1 MQNMEEK
8 KFSGSKNSNL
18 GQKSTVKGALAV
30 HEEGNFRAR
39 IWGSKNTIEVYTRI
53 YSTARHRMQV
63 YNTTTFTHR
72 TCLLDSSPANTVKI
86 PGGCGKFSPTQSTT
100 LSRTDMLR
108 LCNSLTRQVE
118 RSQEATNAKRQL
130 NSSHIINSLKRSRLR
145 ERFSSKVDNFLSEAT
160 QFVSSCKCLKV
171 SEKGNFST
179 LWARSMPPC

>member
-8 KFSGSKNSNL
+8 KLSGSKSSNL

-30 HEEGNFRAR
+30 YEEGNFRAR
-39 IWGSKNTIEVYTRI
+39 IWGSKNTIEVHTRT

-72 TCLLDSSPANTVKI
+72 TCLLESSPANTVKI

-130 NSSHIINSLKRSRLR
+130 NSSHITNSLKRSRLR
-145 ERFSSKVDNFLSEAT
+145 ERFSSKVDNFVSEAT
-160 QFVSSCKCLKV
+160 QFCFFMQVFKS
-171 SEKGNFST
+171 
-179 LWARSMPPC
+179 LWEGEFQYSLSP

>member
-1 MQNMEEK
+1 MQNIEGK

-18 GQKSTVKGALAV
+18 RQKSTVKEALAV
-30 HEEGNFRAR
+30 HEEGTFRAR
-39 IWGSKNTIEVYTRI
+39 IWGSKNTIEVHTRI

-72 TCLLDSSPANTVKI
+72 TCLLDSTPANTVKI
-86 PGGCGKFSPTQSTT
+86 PRGCVKFSPTQSTT

-145 ERFSSKVDNFLSEAT
+145 ERFLSKVDNFLSEVT
-160 QFVSSCKCLKV
+160 QFCFFMQVLRS
-171 SEKGNFST
+171 
-179 LWARSMPPC
+179 LWEGEFQCSLGP

>member
-1 MQNMEEK
+1 MRRVTLEHEYERVKIQL
-8 KFSGSKNSNL
+8 KFIRGF
-18 GQKSTVKGALAV
+18 TVQHVIVCK
-30 HEEGNFRAR
+30 
-39 IWGSKNTIEVYTRI
+39 
-53 YSTARHRMQV
+53 

-130 NSSHIINSLKRSRLR
+130 NSSHIINSLKRSRVR
-145 ERFSSKVDNFLSEAT
+145 ERFSSKVDNFVSEAP
-160 QFVSSCKCLKV
+160 QFCFFMQVLK
-171 SEKGNFST
+171 S
-179 LWARSMPPC
+179 L